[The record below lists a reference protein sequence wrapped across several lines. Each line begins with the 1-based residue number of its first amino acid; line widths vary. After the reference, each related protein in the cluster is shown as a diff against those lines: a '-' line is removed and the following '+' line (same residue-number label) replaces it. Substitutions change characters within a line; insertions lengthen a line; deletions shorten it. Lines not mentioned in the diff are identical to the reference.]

1 MNNTPTVWNLRDRN
15 LITFKFLLELHLE
28 RKNNTK
34 RPHVKTK
41 AKEFSSLCHC
51 YHRVY
56 DGDKCPLRITLLD
69 RFAWKPGHYTSRCMM
84 IYENLTDELSMKR
97 LENKLSIKT
106 TEHFFK
112 SGGLF
117 NSEEKGKTLL
127 SVVFWNL
134 GDRENFLQVDIKLE
148 QHYLKSKNFTMK
160 GTMLLGVTFV
170 YKFVV
175 HCYKTLSL
183 WGYPLLFGFL
193 LYL

>member
-1 MNNTPTVWNLRDRN
+1 MKKQYTDGMKLAGPKV
-15 LITFKFLLELHLE
+15 TFKFLLELHLE

-41 AKEFSSLCHC
+41 PKEFSSLCHC

-56 DGDKCPLRITLLD
+56 NGDKCPLRITLLD
-69 RFAWKPGHYTSRCMM
+69 RFAWRPGHYTSRCMM
-84 IYENLTDELSMKR
+84 IYENLTDEVSMKR
-97 LENKLSIKT
+97 LESKLSIKT
-106 TEHFFK
+106 TEHFSK

-117 NSEEKGKTLL
+117 NCEEKGKTLL

-134 GDRENFLQVDIKLE
+134 GDSENFLQVDIKLE
-148 QHYLKSKNFTMK
+148 QHYLRSKNFTMK
-160 GTMLLGVTFV
+160 GTMLVGVTLV

-183 WGYPLLFGFL
+183 WDYPWLFGFL